1 MSHRGEP
8 GGQEDAALP
17 SGSSESSRARLVFG
31 AHWALLAFLIG
42 LGGYHLLNVVFAVIL
57 PGTAE
62 NDFGSA
68 VVLAFVP
75 TVALAGGPVI
85 GSLLWGEGLPRDFH
99 PLPNRHDLR
108 VGLFCGSAAL
118 VVAYG
123 LTWLLRPVYGDREL
137 SDAPLRD
144 VLSGLHGSTVVL
156 ITVAVIMVL
165 AAPLAEELLM
175 RGALWRAL
183 AHYRVPPWAVLVVTS
198 VLFAYLHTDSSRTLV
213 LVGQGLA
220 FGAARLITGR
230 VGASVVAHAV
240 NNTPPA
246 ALILVGAW

>member
-1 MSHRGEP
+1 MNRGGEP
-8 GGQEDAALP
+8 GGDDSASRSAP
-17 SGSSESSRARLVFG
+17 PESSRARLVFG
-31 AHWALLAFLIG
+31 AHWTLLAFFIG
-42 LGGYHLLNVVFAVIL
+42 LGGYHLLNVVFALIL
-57 PGTAE
+57 PGTAA
-62 NDFGSA
+62 NSFDSA

-75 TVALAGGPVI
+75 TVALVTGPLF
-85 GSLLWGEGLPRDFH
+85 GSLRWGDGLLRDFH
-99 PLPNRHDLR
+99 PLPNHHDLR

-144 VLSGLHGSTVVL
+144 VLAGLDGSAIVL
-156 ITVAVIMVL
+156 VALAVIMVF
-165 AAPLAEELLM
+165 AAPFAEELLM

-183 AHYRVPPWAVLVVTS
+183 THYRVPPWAVLVVTS
-198 VLFAYLHTDSSRTLV
+198 ILFAYLHTDSARTLV

-246 ALILVGAW
+246 ALLLVGAW

>member
-1 MSHRGEP
+1 M
-8 GGQEDAALP
+8 
-17 SGSSESSRARLVFG
+17 
-31 AHWALLAFLIG
+31 LAFVIG
-42 LGGYHLLNVVFAVIL
+42 LGGYHLLNVVFALFL

-62 NDFGSA
+62 EDFGSA

-75 TVALAGGPVI
+75 TVALATGPVL
-85 GSLLWGEGLPRDFH
+85 GSLQWGDGLLRDFH
-99 PLPNRHDLR
+99 PLPNRRDLR

-137 SDAPLRD
+137 SDAPLQD
-144 VLSGLHGSTVVL
+144 VVSGLDGSTVVL
-156 ITVAVIMVL
+156 VVLAVIMVF
-165 AAPLAEELLM
+165 AGPFAEELLM
-175 RGALWRAL
+175 RGALWQGLR
-183 AHYRVPPWAVLVVTS
+183 HYRVPSWAVLVITT
-198 VLFAYLHTDSSRTLV
+198 VLFAYLHADAARTLV

>member
-1 MSHRGEP
+1 MSSGGEP
-8 GGQEDAALP
+8 GGQDDATL
-17 SGSSESSRARLVFG
+17 STHARLVFG
-31 AHWALLAFLIG
+31 AHWALLAFVMG
-42 LGGYHLLNVVFAVIL
+42 LGAYHLLNVVFALFL

-62 NDFGSA
+62 EDFDSA

-75 TVALAGGPVI
+75 TVALAVGPVL
-85 GSLLWGEGLPRDFH
+85 GSLCWGEGLLRDFR
-99 PLPNRHDLR
+99 PLPNRRDLR

-118 VVAYG
+118 VAGFG
-123 LTWLLRPVYGDREL
+123 LTWLLRPVYGEREV
-137 SDAPLRD
+137 SDAPLRE
-144 VLSGLHGSTVVL
+144 VLSGLDGSPVVL
-156 ITVAVIMVL
+156 ILLAVIMVL

-183 AHYRVPPWAVLVVTS
+183 RHYRVPPWAVLVLTT
-198 VLFAYLHTDSSRTLV
+198 VLFAYLHTDAARTIV
-213 LVGQGLA
+213 LIGQGLA

-230 VGASVVAHAV
+230 VGASFVAHAV